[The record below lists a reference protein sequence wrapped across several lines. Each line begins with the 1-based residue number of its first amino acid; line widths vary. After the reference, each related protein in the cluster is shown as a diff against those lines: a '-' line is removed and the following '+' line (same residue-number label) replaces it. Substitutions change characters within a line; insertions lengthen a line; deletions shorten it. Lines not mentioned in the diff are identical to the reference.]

1 MACPLIA
8 SVRRPNPTKR
18 DTQVPFGRRN
28 EPVAERIHHGD
39 GGCTNPAPVLGGAPP
54 PALLEASMSTAD
66 FHTYVDDMCEQIGDG
81 HRWILGVSDNEPP
94 DTDLSRLEYLGTRFT
109 EVASG

>member
-1 MACPLIA
+1 MSQL
-8 SVRRPNPTKR
+8 SNGYTTGMVVVRILLLSLA
-18 DTQVPFGRRN
+18 VY
-28 EPVAERIHHGD
+28 
-39 GGCTNPAPVLGGAPP
+39 PP

-81 HRWILGVSDNEPP
+81 HRWILGVSDNVPP